1 MLLLVFPPPLLLA
14 LVELAVV
21 SALGVCVR
29 ILGAEPGLP
38 APTATPSEPG
48 AMLKPLAPGWAG
60 GCAVIAVLLKLEFK
74 VPRFL
79 TPRSFVFAWKL
90 GEMPR

>member
-1 MLLLVFPPPLLLA
+1 MFPLLLA
-14 LVELAVV
+14 FVDEAVV
-21 SALGVCVR
+21 SAFGVCVR

-38 APTATPSEPG
+38 APGTIEPSAPV
-48 AMLKPLAPGWAG
+48 AMLNPLAPGCAG

-79 TPRSFVFAWKL
+79 TPKSLVFAWKL
-90 GEMPR
+90 GEIPR